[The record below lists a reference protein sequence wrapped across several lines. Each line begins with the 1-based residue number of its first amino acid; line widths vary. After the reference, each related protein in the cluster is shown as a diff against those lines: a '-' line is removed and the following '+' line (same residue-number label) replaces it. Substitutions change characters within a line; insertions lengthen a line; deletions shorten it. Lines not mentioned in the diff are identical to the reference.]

1 MVEDH
6 LTSTID
12 GNGSSSNVFHSPPIK
27 NLIYGVLTKLLYLIK
42 SAIQIMHGCESQKS
56 NYALGLITLA
66 HDLRFHTLIYDSVSM
81 FHIILRYEMR

>member
-6 LTSTID
+6 LTSKID
-12 GNGSSSNVFHSPPIK
+12 GNGSPPIK

-56 NYALGLITLA
+56 NYALGYNHPCTRPKIP
-66 HDLRFHTLIYDSVSM
+66 
-81 FHIILRYEMR
+81 HINIW